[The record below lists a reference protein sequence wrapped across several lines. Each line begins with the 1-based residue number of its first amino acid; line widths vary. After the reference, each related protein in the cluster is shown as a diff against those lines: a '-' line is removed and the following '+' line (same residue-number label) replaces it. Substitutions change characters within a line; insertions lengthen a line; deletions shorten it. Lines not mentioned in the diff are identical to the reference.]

1 MAGSQIVDA
10 AVQAERPPAGEH
22 RLHRFT
28 LQQTGELGAN
38 VGFHQGVQ
46 RMARTLRV
54 GAGAGAGA
62 GGGRN
67 TTVIGDLRNFVMQGV
82 AQLADAASQRRGLVR
97 QRQGGQGECRLH
109 PAAAVVAAE
118 HHPLHLKVVEGI
130 LQDAHDVVVGGIEHV
145 GDIAVD
151 KELAGLAAGEH
162 LGGNA
167 AVGAADPQ
175 RVGPLPVDPF
185 FEIVRVMLTFLQR
198 PAAVAGQQRF

>member
-10 AVQAERPPAGEH
+10 AVQAERSPAGEH
-22 RLHRFT
+22 RLHWLT

-46 RMARTLRV
+46 RMTRALRV
-54 GAGAGAGA
+54 GAGSGTGA

-67 TTVIGDLRNFVMQGV
+67 TTPIGDLRNFVMQGV

-97 QRQGGQGECRLH
+97 QRQGGQGERRLYA
-109 PAAAVVAAE
+109 AAAVVAAE

-151 KELAGLAAGEH
+151 KELAGLTAGEH
-162 LGGNA
+162 LGGHA

-185 FEIVRVMLTFLQR
+185 SEIVRIMLTLLQR

>member
-46 RMARTLRV
+46 HTARVLRA

-67 TTVIGDLRNFVMQGV
+67 TTVIGDLRHFVMQGV
-82 AQLADAASQRRGLVR
+82 AQLADAASQRRGLLR
-97 QRQGGQGECRLH
+97 QRQGGQRERRLH
-109 PAAAVVAAE
+109 AAAAVVAAE
-118 HHPLHLKVVEGI
+118 HHPLHLKVMQSI
-130 LQDAHDVVVGGIEHV
+130 LQDAHDVVVGGVEHV
-145 GDIAVD
+145 GDITVD

-167 AVGAADPQ
+167 AIGAADPQ

-185 FEIVRVMLTFLQR
+185 FEIVRVMLTLLQR

>member
-54 GAGAGAGA
+54 GAGAG
-62 GGGRN
+62 GGRN
-67 TTVIGDLRNFVMQGV
+67 TTPIGDLRNFVMQGV
-82 AQLADAASQRRGLVR
+82 AQLADAASQRRGFLR
-97 QRQGGQGECRLH
+97 QRQGGQGERRLH
-109 PAAAVVAAE
+109 AAAAVVAAE
-118 HHPLHLKVVEGI
+118 HHPLHLKVVEGV
-130 LQDAHDVVVGGIEHV
+130 LQDAHVVVVGGIEHV

-167 AVGAADPQ
+167 AVGATDPQ

-185 FEIVRVMLTFLQR
+185 FEIVRVMLTLLQR

>member
-10 AVQAERPPAGEH
+10 AVQAEGPPAGEH

-54 GAGAGAGA
+54 GAGAG
-62 GGGRN
+62 GGRN
-67 TTVIGDLRNFVMQGV
+67 TTPIGDLRNFVMQGV
-82 AQLADAASQRRGLVR
+82 AQLADAASQRRGFLR
-97 QRQGGQGECRLH
+97 QRQGGQGERRLH
-109 PAAAVVAAE
+109 AAAAVVAAE

-130 LQDAHDVVVGGIEHV
+130 LQDAHDVIVGGVEHV

-151 KELAGLAAGEH
+151 KELAGLTAGEH
-162 LGGNA
+162 LGGHA

>member
-10 AVQAERPPAGEH
+10 AVQAKRPPAGEH
-22 RLHRFT
+22 RLHRLT

-46 RMARTLRV
+46 RMARGLRV
-54 GAGAGAGA
+54 GAGAGA

-82 AQLADAASQRRGLVR
+82 AQLADATSQRRGLLR
-97 QRQGGQGECRLH
+97 QRQSGQGERRLH
-109 PAAAVVAAE
+109 AAAAVVAAE

-130 LQDAHDVVVGGIEHV
+130 LQDAHDVVVGGVEHI

-151 KELAGLAAGEH
+151 KELAGLATGEH
-162 LGGNA
+162 LGGHA

-175 RVGPLPVDPF
+175 RVGPLPFDPF
-185 FEIVRVMLTFLQR
+185 FEIVRIMLTLLQR

>member
-46 RMARTLRV
+46 RMTRALRV
-54 GAGAGAGA
+54 GAGTGV

-67 TTVIGDLRNFVMQGV
+67 TTPIGDLRNFVMQGV

-97 QRQGGQGECRLH
+97 QRQGGQGERRLH

-130 LQDAHDVVVGGIEHV
+130 LQDAHDVIVGGIEHV

-185 FEIVRVMLTFLQR
+185 FEIVRVMLTLLQR
-198 PAAVAGQQRF
+198 PAAVAGQQGF

>member
-22 RLHRFT
+22 RLHGLT

-46 RMARTLRV
+46 RMARGLRV
-54 GAGAGAGA
+54 GAGA

-67 TTVIGDLRNFVMQGV
+67 TTPIGDLRNFVMQGV

-97 QRQGGQGECRLH
+97 QRQGGQGERRLH

-151 KELAGLAAGEH
+151 KELAGLTAGEH
-162 LGGNA
+162 LGGHA

-185 FEIVRVMLTFLQR
+185 SEIVRIMLTLLQR